1 MSGVRAHYAAGA
13 PMEGSGTAASA
24 GRARTIADKTTSW
37 AYAEGFVPE
46 PEALERARA
55 RAEGL
60 GMAVIG
66 PGAGALLRALCV
78 AADAR
83 SVVEVGTGVG
93 VSGLWLL
100 EGMPADGVLT
110 TIDTEAEHLRLAR
123 QAFSEVG
130 VRPARIRGITGR
142 AVDVL
147 SRLTE
152 GGYDLVLL
160 DADPLGLADYLDRAV
175 RLLRPGGVVAVA
187 GALTQD
193 RVGDPARRDP
203 LTTAV
208 RETGRTVRDHPLLV
222 PALVPVSDGLLLGV
236 RRRT

>member
-1 MSGVRAHYAAGA
+1 MA
-13 PMEGSGTAASA
+13 PTDGRPTAASA

-46 PEALERARA
+46 GEALERARA

-60 GMAVIG
+60 GMEVVG
-66 PGAGALLRALCV
+66 PGAGAVLRSLCV
-78 AADAR
+78 VADAR

-100 EGMPADGVLT
+100 EGMPPDGVLT

-123 QAFSEVG
+123 QSFADLG

-160 DADPLGLADYLDRAV
+160 DADPLGVADYLDRAV
-175 RLLRPGGVVAVA
+175 RLLRPGGVLAVA
-187 GALTQD
+187 GALHHD

-203 LTTAV
+203 ITTAV
-208 RETGRTVRDHPLLV
+208 RETTRAVRDHPLLV
-222 PALVPVSDGLLLGV
+222 PNLLPVSGGLLLGV
-236 RRRT
+236 RRRAGG

>member
-1 MSGVRAHYAAGA
+1 
-13 PMEGSGTAASA
+13 
-24 GRARTIADKTTSW
+24 
-37 AYAEGFVPE
+37 VPE
-46 PEALERARA
+46 GEALERARA

-60 GMAVIG
+60 GMAVV
-66 PGAGALLRALCV
+66 GAGAGAALRALCV

-123 QAFSEVG
+123 QAFAEVR

-142 AVDVL
+142 AADVL

-160 DADPLGLADYLDRAV
+160 DADPMGVGAYLERAV
-175 RLLRPGGVVAVA
+175 RLLRPGGVLAVA
-187 GALTQD
+187 GAMNSD

-208 RETGRTVRDHPLLV
+208 REVVRTVRDHPLLV
-222 PALVPVSDGLLLGV
+222 PCLLPVSDGLLVGV
-236 RRRT
+236 RRR

>member
-1 MSGVRAHYAAGA
+1 
-13 PMEGSGTAASA
+13 MEGSARCTSA

-46 PEALERARA
+46 GEALERARA
-55 RAEGL
+55 RADGL

-66 PGAGALLRALCV
+66 PGAGAALRGMCV
-78 AADAR
+78 AGDAR

-93 VSGLWLL
+93 VSGLWML

-142 AVDVL
+142 ATDVL

-160 DADPLGLADYLDRAV
+160 DADPLGVADYLDRAV
-175 RLLRPGGVVAVA
+175 RLLRPGGMLAVA
-187 GALTQD
+187 GALNHD

-208 RETGRTVRDHPLLV
+208 REIARSVRDHPVLV
-222 PALVPVSDGLLLGV
+222 PSFLPVSDGLLLGV
-236 RRRT
+236 RRR